1 MMEMNRKEYPWYRSF
16 WAMLVFALV
25 ISMIQM
31 EVSFA
36 LTFLPNSE
44 GKDIF
49 FKTLN
54 IFNRGLNDTY
64 IITVIVALYALEC
77 NTKEKIPHLAKL
89 NRQVFFQ
96 EPTQGVDWS
105 RRLLS
110 IIAYISLKLH
120 SSLPSRYKQI
130 DYKDF
135 LWNLGQLH
143 YFSGDFDHKCHNC
156 EKRDNWIMK
165 SQNMSELGSLI
176 LLGKISYFTLTFN

>member
-1 MMEMNRKEYPWYRSF
+1 MMESNRKEYPWYRCF

-25 ISMIQM
+25 ISMIQTA
-31 EVSFA
+31 VSFA
-36 LTFLPNSE
+36 LTYLPNSE

-54 IFNRGLNDTY
+54 IFDRGLNDTE
-64 IITVIVALYALEC
+64 IITVIVALYALAC
-77 NTKEKIPHLAKL
+77 DTKGKIPVLAKL
-89 NRQVFFQ
+89 YRQVFLQ

-110 IIAYISLKLH
+110 IMAYISLKLH
-120 SSLPSRYKQI
+120 YSLPSRYKQI

-143 YFSGDFDHKCHNC
+143 YFSSNFDHKCHNC
-156 EKRDNWIMK
+156 
-165 SQNMSELGSLI
+165 
-176 LLGKISYFTLTFN
+176 